1 MNKEI
6 KSKYDVDDIYEWKI
20 EGVSEYQILN
30 ILQEMIMAS
39 TAYNAKGNTD
49 HLISRH
55 LIVGFIGQLKGWWD
69 NVLTKEEKKV
79 VQTSL
84 DERGNQ
90 NSMHTLIYAIAK
102 HFLRE
107 PMVFQERGLEILQNL
122 RCRKLEDFRCYKD
135 VYLSKLYTMIDANQP
150 FWKER
155 FLHGLPK
162 TLAKRVQMR
171 IKKKYNWIIPYDFLT
186 YGESINF
193 INKEALHLCSLIKVN
208 ATIKK
213 DLRT

>member
-1 MNKEI
+1 MKKEI

-55 LIVGFIGQLKGWWD
+55 LIVGFTSQLKGWWD

-90 NSMHTLIYAIAK
+90 NSVHTLIYAIAK

-107 PMVFQERGLEILQNL
+107 PMVF
-122 RCRKLEDFRCYKD
+122 
-135 VYLSKLYTMIDANQP
+135 
-150 FWKER
+150 
-155 FLHGLPK
+155 
-162 TLAKRVQMR
+162 
-171 IKKKYNWIIPYDFLT
+171 
-186 YGESINF
+186 
-193 INKEALHLCSLIKVN
+193 
-208 ATIKK
+208 
-213 DLRT
+213 